1 MIART
6 VRLSTALLGEAD
18 AYARALG
25 ISFNA
30 LAAVA
35 LRDYLHARSKPMDA
49 GGVAVSA
56 SHAPEGSAQ
65 PAKAPAPQ
73 SAPQHAPPA
82 RAGAG
87 GVKVGRNDPCPCGSG
102 QKFKRCCGGGVP

>member
-1 MIART
+1 F
-6 VRLSTALLGEAD
+6 SEAD

-30 LAAVA
+30 LAAIA

-56 SHAPEGSAQ
+56 SYAPERSAQ
-65 PAKAPAPQ
+65 QPKAHAPQ

-87 GVKVGRNDPCPCGSG
+87 GPRIGRNELCPCGSG
-102 QKFKRCCGGGVP
+102 QEVKRCCGGGVP